1 MLTGNKNQVHEF
13 LSNKSSLI
21 LFLILVGIGVLIL
34 FSRQRKERDI
44 VNINTPRTNHSTS
57 SGQLSY
63 HHDEFNELMLKPNR
77 TYTIRFL
84 QAGTSGTFYAP
95 AMSNV
100 RIKSPIHH
108 TTIFP
113 DTSFGESGNRGWL
126 GNKKAY
132 ERFKIFSAD
141 IQDITITTSG

>member
-1 MLTGNKNQVHEF
+1 MEKTEERTVLPGYLYWTVVVVT
-13 LSNKSSLI
+13 
-21 LFLILVGIGVLIL
+21 LFIIFFPSI
-34 FSRQRKERDI
+34 FAPRKEGL
-44 VNINTPRTNHSTS
+44 STVPTVHHAS
-57 SGQLSY
+57 KQSLRFSY
-63 HHDEFNELMLKPNR
+63 RYDEFSELVLKPNR

-95 AMSNV
+95 AMRRV

>member
-1 MLTGNKNQVHEF
+1 MEQ
-13 LSNKSSLI
+13 KSKQSATFISEKTALI
-21 LFLILVGIGVLIL
+21 LIFIVIAISALIMFVDWDGSGSNNRSAISAT
-34 FSRQRKERDI
+34 SRVSQQSLR
-44 VNINTPRTNHSTS
+44 
-57 SGQLSY
+57 LSY
-63 HHDEFNELMLKPNR
+63 RHDEFSELVLKPNR

-95 AMSNV
+95 AMRRV

-132 ERFKIFSAD
+132 ERFKIFSTD